1 MIIKNKDNTD
11 FFELTIKQYEFADR
25 SGLDLID
32 KQWLYVTTKTS
43 ISGRNWESTE
53 PSLMY
58 SEAVRLAEW
67 FKRIAASKSVDT
79 EMYFTEPNLSFELL
93 SKNADRSNIRII
105 FGHESRP
112 PWDRSNYAVDSDSVY
127 VDIEALDLDLIQ
139 ASESILDDLSALPSS
154 KRLFL

>member
-1 MIIKNKDNTD
+1 MIIKNRDNTD
-11 FFELTIKQYEFADR
+11 FFELTIKQYEFADQP
-25 SGLDLID
+25 SLDLID
-32 KQWLYVTTKTS
+32 MQWLYVTTRTS
-43 ISGRNWESTE
+43 VSGRNWASIE

-79 EMYFTEPNLSFELL
+79 EIYFTEPNLSFELL
-93 SKNADRSNIRII
+93 GKNADRSNIRII
-105 FGHESRP
+105 FSHESRP
-112 PWDRSNYAVDSDSVY
+112 PWNPFNYAADSDSDY

-139 ASESILDDLSALPSS
+139 ASESILDDLLSLPPS